1 MDIATIIGI
10 VLGLGAIAGSIF
22 LAAAEAGAST
32 GGFISGPSF
41 AIVFGGMIASISVAL
56 SLIHI

>member
-1 MDIATIIGI
+1 MDIATLVGM

-32 GGFISGPSF
+32 GGFIS
-41 AIVFGGMIASISVAL
+41 
-56 SLIHI
+56 